1 MDEKKNLTPN
11 AIEDDKL
18 DEVAGGGFGVPSRKV
33 DAETLQQMLNG
44 ANKYHKKFTGNPID
58 SKDGN

>member
-18 DEVAGGGFGVPSRKV
+18 DEVAGGRAFRPG
-33 DAETLQQMLNG
+33 DAAVKLGEFMKKAREKQEAEEAQQ
-44 ANKYHKKFTGNPID
+44 P
-58 SKDGN
+58 

>member
-18 DEVAGGGFGVPSRKV
+18 DEVAGGRAINFGKMAKRFNEVMKQAREKRE
-33 DAETLQQMLNG
+33 AEEAQQ
-44 ANKYHKKFTGNPID
+44 P
-58 SKDGN
+58 

>member
-18 DEVAGGGFGVPSRKV
+18 DEVAGGRTFNMGDMTKKLNKV
-33 DAETLQQMLNG
+33 MEQLREKQEAEEAQQ
-44 ANKYHKKFTGNPID
+44 P
-58 SKDGN
+58 